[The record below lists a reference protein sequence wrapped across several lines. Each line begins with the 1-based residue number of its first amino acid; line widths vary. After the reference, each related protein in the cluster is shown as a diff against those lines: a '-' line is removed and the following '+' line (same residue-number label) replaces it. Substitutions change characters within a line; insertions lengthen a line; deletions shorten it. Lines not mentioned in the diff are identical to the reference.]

1 MSSPSYQQLEIRWI
15 DLEPTR
21 GAETRKRC
29 DPQLLSEAKSLRDA
43 GATRRS
49 PSGARERAPRQKR
62 PCVIIQ
68 SNLINQG
75 SKTIIVAPILP
86 GHKNWPFVVN
96 VRPSKSNGLDKE
108 RHINLKQMR
117 AVDISR
123 IKNRQGVLES
133 QYLKP
138 IKEAIKIIFLS

>member
-1 MSSPSYQQLEIRWI
+1 MSSPAYRQLEIRWI

-21 GAETRKRC
+21 GSETRK
-29 DPQLLSEAKSLRDA
+29 
-43 GATRRS
+43 
-49 PSGARERAPRQKR
+49 KR

-68 SNLINQG
+68 ADIINRG
-75 SKTIIVAPILP
+75 SKTVIIAPILP

-96 VRPSKSNGLDKE
+96 VIPSKSNGLDKE

-123 IKNRQGVLES
+123 IQNRQGILE
-133 QYLKP
+133 QEYLKSLQ
-138 IKEAIKIIFLS
+138 EAIKIIFAL